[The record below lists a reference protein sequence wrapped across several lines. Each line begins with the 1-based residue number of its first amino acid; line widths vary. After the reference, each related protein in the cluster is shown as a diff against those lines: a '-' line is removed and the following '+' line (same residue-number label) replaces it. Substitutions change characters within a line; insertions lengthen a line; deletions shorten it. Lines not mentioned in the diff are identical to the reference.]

1 MNAKFESHSNNYTES
16 NVNRPPGGWA
26 VQAHANIDEMPERDV
41 GLQDERGR
49 KRRVNPGVM
58 AKVTI
63 VPAKT

>member
-1 MNAKFESHSNNYTES
+1 
-16 NVNRPPGGWA
+16 
-26 VQAHANIDEMPERDV
+26 MPERDE
-41 GLQDERGR
+41 GPQDERGR